1 MERIITKSFARL
13 MGRGTH
19 RGFITYEEL
28 SKSLGK
34 RNLSDENLSQAFIHI
49 LDGNITLVEK
59 KSDYK
64 VLRKKE
70 SSSKEEGK
78 TIEKSDDP
86 IRMYLREMGGVELLS
101 REGEIAI
108 AKRIEAG
115 KDVMLIALSQSP
127 ITAQQF
133 SEWNEKLQKDEIL
146 VREII
151 DIDTNYTEA
160 DDTNESNKEKKVDS
174 DNNEGSY
181 AVPVYVYR
189 KPNYSSYG
197 LSPILDAD
205 DYSIEFAVNKD
216 GSFDKHNFKSKLGWM
231 LGFTEVSYTI
241 PSNGEIVAER
251 ISNLTRPRVLYLH
264 VDDFA
269 QTKQNS
275 FSTMMSRSRNS
286 DNIIA
291 KIMVDRS
298 SNDFRKIFFA
308 NKANGYLLSDKRE
321 YSGKTNIKRLQV
333 QLVDEFDQK
342 INLNGLDF
350 SFSLKIE
357 HL

>member
-1 MERIITKSFARL
+1 MSNYFDNKPVFMEPQVNQYSSHMVMTNVSQESKTKIVNIDTKFRDDYNYDTACNLADYSMSLPEPINNVCSMTVENIELPLTYYNVSSALGNNVFKVTNLSSTAQTIITVPD
-13 MGRGTH
+13 GEYT
-19 RGFITYEEL
+19 L
-28 SKSLGK
+28 STLENIIGSLLG
-34 RNLSDENLSQAFIHI
+34 SDIS
-49 LDGNITLVEK
+49 ITL
-59 KSDYK
+59 
-64 VLRKKE
+64 
-70 SSSKEEGK
+70 
-78 TIEKSDDP
+78 
-86 IRMYLREMGGVELLS
+86 
-101 REGEIAI
+101 
-108 AKRIEAG
+108 
-115 KDVMLIALSQSP
+115 
-127 ITAQQF
+127 TA
-133 SEWNEKLQKDEIL
+133 
-146 VREII
+146 
-151 DIDTNYTEA
+151 
-160 DDTNESNKEKKVDS
+160 
-174 DNNEGSY
+174 NNTTMNNS
-181 AVPVYVYR
+181 V
-189 KPNYSSYG
+189 S
-197 LSPILDAD
+197 D

-241 PSNGEIVAER
+241 PSNNGEIVAER

>member
-1 MERIITKSFARL
+1 M
-13 MGRGTH
+13 
-19 RGFITYEEL
+19 
-28 SKSLGK
+28 
-34 RNLSDENLSQAFIHI
+34 NN
-49 LDGNITLVEK
+49 
-59 KSDYK
+59 
-64 VLRKKE
+64 
-70 SSSKEEGK
+70 SSGLHE
-78 TIEKSDDP
+78 
-86 IRMYLREMGGVELLS
+86 YL
-101 REGEIAI
+101 
-108 AKRIEAG
+108 
-115 KDVMLIALSQSP
+115 
-127 ITAQQF
+127 
-133 SEWNEKLQKDEIL
+133 
-146 VREII
+146 
-151 DIDTNYTEA
+151 
-160 DDTNESNKEKKVDS
+160 
-174 DNNEGSY
+174 
-181 AVPVYVYR
+181 
-189 KPNYSSYG
+189 
-197 LSPILDAD
+197 
-205 DYSIEFAVNKD
+205 IEFAVNKD

>member
-1 MERIITKSFARL
+1 MSNYFDNKPVFMEPQVNQYSSHMVMTNVSQESKTKIVNIDTKFRDDYNYDTACNLADYSMSLPEPINNVCSMTVENLELPLTYYNVSSALGNNVFKVTRLSTPPVQTIITVPD
-13 MGRGTH
+13 GEYT
-19 RGFITYEEL
+19 L
-28 SKSLGK
+28 STLENIIGSLLG
-34 RNLSDENLSQAFIHI
+34 SDISISLTAN
-49 LDGNITLVEK
+49 NTTMNN
-59 KSDYK
+59 
-64 VLRKKE
+64 
-70 SSSKEEGK
+70 SSGLHE
-78 TIEKSDDP
+78 
-86 IRMYLREMGGVELLS
+86 YL
-101 REGEIAI
+101 
-108 AKRIEAG
+108 
-115 KDVMLIALSQSP
+115 
-127 ITAQQF
+127 
-133 SEWNEKLQKDEIL
+133 
-146 VREII
+146 
-151 DIDTNYTEA
+151 
-160 DDTNESNKEKKVDS
+160 
-174 DNNEGSY
+174 
-181 AVPVYVYR
+181 
-189 KPNYSSYG
+189 
-197 LSPILDAD
+197 
-205 DYSIEFAVNKD
+205 IEFAVNKD

>member
-1 MERIITKSFARL
+1 MSNYFDNKPVFMEPQVNQYSSHMVMTNVSQESKTKIVNIDTKFRDDYNYDTACNLADYSMSLPEPINNVCSMTVENIELPLTYYNVSSALGNNVFKVTNLSSTAQTIITVPD
-13 MGRGTH
+13 GEYT
-19 RGFITYEEL
+19 L
-28 SKSLGK
+28 STLENIIGSLLG
-34 RNLSDENLSQAFIHI
+34 SDIS
-49 LDGNITLVEK
+49 ITLTANNTTMNN
-59 KSDYK
+59 
-64 VLRKKE
+64 
-70 SSSKEEGK
+70 SSVS
-78 TIEKSDDP
+78 
-86 IRMYLREMGGVELLS
+86 
-101 REGEIAI
+101 
-108 AKRIEAG
+108 
-115 KDVMLIALSQSP
+115 
-127 ITAQQF
+127 
-133 SEWNEKLQKDEIL
+133 
-146 VREII
+146 
-151 DIDTNYTEA
+151 
-160 DDTNESNKEKKVDS
+160 
-174 DNNEGSY
+174 
-181 AVPVYVYR
+181 
-189 KPNYSSYG
+189 
-197 LSPILDAD
+197 D

-241 PSNGEIVAER
+241 PSNNGEIVAER

>member
-1 MERIITKSFARL
+1 MSNYFDNKPVFMEPQVNQYSSHMVMTNVSQESKTKIVNIDTKFRDDYNYDTACNLADYSMSLPEPINNVCSMTVENLELPLTYYNVSSALGNNVFKVTRLSTPPVQTIITVPDGEYTL
-13 MGRGTH
+13 ENIIG
-19 RGFITYEEL
+19 
-28 SKSLGK
+28 SLLG
-34 RNLSDENLSQAFIHI
+34 SDISISLTAN
-49 LDGNITLVEK
+49 NTTMNN
-59 KSDYK
+59 
-64 VLRKKE
+64 
-70 SSSKEEGK
+70 SSGLHE
-78 TIEKSDDP
+78 
-86 IRMYLREMGGVELLS
+86 YL
-101 REGEIAI
+101 
-108 AKRIEAG
+108 
-115 KDVMLIALSQSP
+115 
-127 ITAQQF
+127 
-133 SEWNEKLQKDEIL
+133 
-146 VREII
+146 
-151 DIDTNYTEA
+151 
-160 DDTNESNKEKKVDS
+160 
-174 DNNEGSY
+174 
-181 AVPVYVYR
+181 
-189 KPNYSSYG
+189 
-197 LSPILDAD
+197 
-205 DYSIEFAVNKD
+205 IEFAVNKD
-216 GSFDKHNFKSKLGWM
+216 ASFDKHNFKSKLGWM

>member
-1 MERIITKSFARL
+1 MGNNVFNVTRLSTPPVQTIITVPD
-13 MGRGTH
+13 GEYT
-19 RGFITYEEL
+19 L
-28 SKSLGK
+28 STLENIIGSLLG
-34 RNLSDENLSQAFIHI
+34 SDISISLTAN
-49 LDGNITLVEK
+49 NTTMNN
-59 KSDYK
+59 
-64 VLRKKE
+64 
-70 SSSKEEGK
+70 SSAS
-78 TIEKSDDP
+78 
-86 IRMYLREMGGVELLS
+86 
-101 REGEIAI
+101 
-108 AKRIEAG
+108 
-115 KDVMLIALSQSP
+115 
-127 ITAQQF
+127 
-133 SEWNEKLQKDEIL
+133 
-146 VREII
+146 
-151 DIDTNYTEA
+151 
-160 DDTNESNKEKKVDS
+160 
-174 DNNEGSY
+174 
-181 AVPVYVYR
+181 
-189 KPNYSSYG
+189 
-197 LSPILDAD
+197 D

-241 PSNGEIVAER
+241 PSNNGEIVAER

>member
-1 MERIITKSFARL
+1 MSNYFDNKPVFMEPQVNQYSSHMVMTNVSQESKTKIVNIDTKFRDDYNYDTACNLADYSMSLPEPINNVCSMTVENIELPLTYYNVSSALGNNVFKVTNLSSTAQTIITVPDGEYTLTSLDTK
-13 MGRGTH
+13 
-19 RGFITYEEL
+19 ITSL
-28 SKSLGK
+28 LNSLG
-34 RNLSDENLSQAFIHI
+34 LG
-49 LDGNITLVEK
+49 LDIELTGFDTTRMNN
-59 KSDYK
+59 
-64 VLRKKE
+64 
-70 SSSKEEGK
+70 SSGLHE
-78 TIEKSDDP
+78 
-86 IRMYLREMGGVELLS
+86 YL
-101 REGEIAI
+101 
-108 AKRIEAG
+108 
-115 KDVMLIALSQSP
+115 
-127 ITAQQF
+127 
-133 SEWNEKLQKDEIL
+133 
-146 VREII
+146 
-151 DIDTNYTEA
+151 
-160 DDTNESNKEKKVDS
+160 
-174 DNNEGSY
+174 
-181 AVPVYVYR
+181 
-189 KPNYSSYG
+189 
-197 LSPILDAD
+197 
-205 DYSIEFAVNKD
+205 IEFAVNKD
-216 GSFDKHNFKSKLGWM
+216 GSFDKHNFKSKLGWV
-231 LGFTEVSYTI
+231 LGFTELSYTI
-241 PSNGEIVAER
+241 PSNNGEILAER

>member
-1 MERIITKSFARL
+1 MSNYFDNKPVFMEPQVNQYSSHMVMTNVSQESKTKIVNIDTKFRDDYNYDTACNLADYSMSLPEPINNVCSMTVENLELPLTYYNVSSALGNNVFKVTRLSTNPEQTIITVPDGEYTLTSL
-13 MGRGTH
+13 DDT
-19 RGFITYEEL
+19 ITNLLGSDISIEL
-28 SKSLGK
+28 SANNTTMNNS
-34 RNLSDENLSQAFIHI
+34 
-49 LDGNITLVEK
+49 VE
-59 KSDYK
+59 
-64 VLRKKE
+64 
-70 SSSKEEGK
+70 
-78 TIEKSDDP
+78 
-86 IRMYLREMGGVELLS
+86 
-101 REGEIAI
+101 
-108 AKRIEAG
+108 
-115 KDVMLIALSQSP
+115 
-127 ITAQQF
+127 
-133 SEWNEKLQKDEIL
+133 
-146 VREII
+146 
-151 DIDTNYTEA
+151 
-160 DDTNESNKEKKVDS
+160 
-174 DNNEGSY
+174 DN
-181 AVPVYVYR
+181 
-189 KPNYSSYG
+189 
-197 LSPILDAD
+197 
-205 DYSIEFAVNKD
+205 YSIEFAVNKD

-241 PSNGEIVAER
+241 PSNNGKIVAER

>member
-1 MERIITKSFARL
+1 MSLPEPINNVCSMTVENIELPLTYYNVSSALGNNVFKVTRLSTPPVQTIITVPDGEYTLTSLDTK
-13 MGRGTH
+13 
-19 RGFITYEEL
+19 ITSL
-28 SKSLGK
+28 LNSLG
-34 RNLSDENLSQAFIHI
+34 
-49 LDGNITLVEK
+49 LD
-59 KSDYK
+59 
-64 VLRKKE
+64 
-70 SSSKEEGK
+70 
-78 TIEKSDDP
+78 IELTGFDTT
-86 IRMYLREMGGVELLS
+86 RMNNSV
-101 REGEIAI
+101 
-108 AKRIEAG
+108 
-115 KDVMLIALSQSP
+115 
-127 ITAQQF
+127 
-133 SEWNEKLQKDEIL
+133 
-146 VREII
+146 
-151 DIDTNYTEA
+151 
-160 DDTNESNKEKKVDS
+160 S
-174 DNNEGSY
+174 DN
-181 AVPVYVYR
+181 
-189 KPNYSSYG
+189 
-197 LSPILDAD
+197 
-205 DYSIEFAVNKD
+205 YSIEFAVNKD

-241 PSNGEIVAER
+241 PSNNGEIVAER

>member
-1 MERIITKSFARL
+1 MSNYFDNKPVFMEPQVNQYSSHMVMTNVSQESKTKIVNIDTKFRDDYNYDTACNLADYSMSLPEPINNVCSMTVENLELPLTYYNVSSALGNNVFKVTRLSTPPVLTIITVPDGEYTLTSLDTK
-13 MGRGTH
+13 
-19 RGFITYEEL
+19 ITNL
-28 SKSLGK
+28 LNSLG
-34 RNLSDENLSQAFIHI
+34 LG
-49 LDGNITLVEK
+49 LDISIPLTANNTTMNN
-59 KSDYK
+59 
-64 VLRKKE
+64 
-70 SSSKEEGK
+70 SSAS
-78 TIEKSDDP
+78 
-86 IRMYLREMGGVELLS
+86 
-101 REGEIAI
+101 
-108 AKRIEAG
+108 
-115 KDVMLIALSQSP
+115 
-127 ITAQQF
+127 
-133 SEWNEKLQKDEIL
+133 
-146 VREII
+146 
-151 DIDTNYTEA
+151 
-160 DDTNESNKEKKVDS
+160 
-174 DNNEGSY
+174 
-181 AVPVYVYR
+181 
-189 KPNYSSYG
+189 
-197 LSPILDAD
+197 D

-241 PSNGEIVAER
+241 PNNGEIVAER

>member
-1 MERIITKSFARL
+1 MSNYFDNKPVFMEPQVNQYSSHMVMTNVSQESKTKIVNIDTKFRDDYNYDTACNLADYSMSLPEPINNVCSMTVENLELPLTYYNVSSALGNNVFKVTRLSTPPVQTIITVPDGEYTL
-13 MGRGTH
+13 ENIIG
-19 RGFITYEEL
+19 
-28 SKSLGK
+28 SLLG
-34 RNLSDENLSQAFIHI
+34 SDISISLTAN
-49 LDGNITLVEK
+49 NTTMNN
-59 KSDYK
+59 
-64 VLRKKE
+64 
-70 SSSKEEGK
+70 SSGLHE
-78 TIEKSDDP
+78 
-86 IRMYLREMGGVELLS
+86 YL
-101 REGEIAI
+101 
-108 AKRIEAG
+108 
-115 KDVMLIALSQSP
+115 
-127 ITAQQF
+127 
-133 SEWNEKLQKDEIL
+133 
-146 VREII
+146 
-151 DIDTNYTEA
+151 
-160 DDTNESNKEKKVDS
+160 
-174 DNNEGSY
+174 
-181 AVPVYVYR
+181 
-189 KPNYSSYG
+189 
-197 LSPILDAD
+197 
-205 DYSIEFAVNKD
+205 IEFAVNKD

>member
-1 MERIITKSFARL
+1 MSNYFDNKPVFMEPQVNQYSSHMVMTNVSQESKTKIVNIDTKFRDDYNYDTACNLADYSMSLPEPINNVCSMTVENLELPLTYYNVSSALGNNVFKVTRLSTPPVQTIITVPDGEYTL
-13 MGRGTH
+13 ENIIG
-19 RGFITYEEL
+19 
-28 SKSLGK
+28 SLLG
-34 RNLSDENLSQAFIHI
+34 SDISISLTAN
-49 LDGNITLVEK
+49 NTTMNN
-59 KSDYK
+59 
-64 VLRKKE
+64 
-70 SSSKEEGK
+70 SSGLHE
-78 TIEKSDDP
+78 
-86 IRMYLREMGGVELLS
+86 YL
-101 REGEIAI
+101 
-108 AKRIEAG
+108 
-115 KDVMLIALSQSP
+115 
-127 ITAQQF
+127 
-133 SEWNEKLQKDEIL
+133 
-146 VREII
+146 
-151 DIDTNYTEA
+151 
-160 DDTNESNKEKKVDS
+160 
-174 DNNEGSY
+174 
-181 AVPVYVYR
+181 
-189 KPNYSSYG
+189 
-197 LSPILDAD
+197 
-205 DYSIEFAVNKD
+205 IEFAVNKD

-241 PSNGEIVAER
+241 PSNNGEIVAER

>member
-1 MERIITKSFARL
+1 MSNYFDNKPVFMEPQVNQYSSHMVMTNVSQESKTKIVNIDTKFRDDYNYDTACNLADYTMSLPEPINNVCSMTVENIELPLTYYNVSSALGNNVFKVTNLSSTAQTIITVPDGEYTLTSLDTK
-13 MGRGTH
+13 
-19 RGFITYEEL
+19 ITSL
-28 SKSLGK
+28 LNSLG
-34 RNLSDENLSQAFIHI
+34 LG
-49 LDGNITLVEK
+49 LDIELTGFDTTRMNN
-59 KSDYK
+59 
-64 VLRKKE
+64 
-70 SSSKEEGK
+70 SSGLHE
-78 TIEKSDDP
+78 
-86 IRMYLREMGGVELLS
+86 YL
-101 REGEIAI
+101 
-108 AKRIEAG
+108 
-115 KDVMLIALSQSP
+115 
-127 ITAQQF
+127 
-133 SEWNEKLQKDEIL
+133 
-146 VREII
+146 
-151 DIDTNYTEA
+151 
-160 DDTNESNKEKKVDS
+160 
-174 DNNEGSY
+174 
-181 AVPVYVYR
+181 
-189 KPNYSSYG
+189 
-197 LSPILDAD
+197 
-205 DYSIEFAVNKD
+205 IEFAVNKD
-216 GSFDKHNFKSKLGWM
+216 GSFDKHNFKSKLGWV
-231 LGFTEVSYTI
+231 LGFTELSYTI
-241 PSNGEIVAER
+241 PSNNGEILAER

>member
-1 MERIITKSFARL
+1 MSNYFDNKPVFMEPQVNQYSSHMVMTNVSQESKTKIVNIDTKFRDDYNYDTACNLADYSMSLPEPINNVCSMTVENIELPLTYYNVSSALGNNVFKVTNLSSTAQTIITVPDGEYTL
-13 MGRGTH
+13 NTLENIIG
-19 RGFITYEEL
+19 
-28 SKSLGK
+28 SLLG
-34 RNLSDENLSQAFIHI
+34 SDISISL
-49 LDGNITLVEK
+49 
-59 KSDYK
+59 
-64 VLRKKE
+64 
-70 SSSKEEGK
+70 
-78 TIEKSDDP
+78 
-86 IRMYLREMGGVELLS
+86 
-101 REGEIAI
+101 
-108 AKRIEAG
+108 
-115 KDVMLIALSQSP
+115 
-127 ITAQQF
+127 TA
-133 SEWNEKLQKDEIL
+133 
-146 VREII
+146 
-151 DIDTNYTEA
+151 
-160 DDTNESNKEKKVDS
+160 
-174 DNNEGSY
+174 NNTTMNNS
-181 AVPVYVYR
+181 V
-189 KPNYSSYG
+189 S
-197 LSPILDAD
+197 D

-241 PSNGEIVAER
+241 PSNNGEIVAER

>member
-1 MERIITKSFARL
+1 MSNYFDNKPVSMEPQVNQYSSHMVMTNVSQESKTKIVNIDTKFCDDYNYDTTCTLADYTISLPEAINKVCSMTVENIELPLTYYNVSSALGNNVFKVTQLSTPPVLTIITVPD
-13 MGRGTH
+13 GEYT
-19 RGFITYEEL
+19 L
-28 SKSLGK
+28 SSLEIRIGS
-34 RNLSDENLSQAFIHI
+34 LLGSDIS
-49 LDGNITLVEK
+49 ITLTANNTTMNN
-59 KSDYK
+59 
-64 VLRKKE
+64 
-70 SSSKEEGK
+70 SSVS
-78 TIEKSDDP
+78 
-86 IRMYLREMGGVELLS
+86 
-101 REGEIAI
+101 
-108 AKRIEAG
+108 
-115 KDVMLIALSQSP
+115 
-127 ITAQQF
+127 
-133 SEWNEKLQKDEIL
+133 
-146 VREII
+146 
-151 DIDTNYTEA
+151 
-160 DDTNESNKEKKVDS
+160 
-174 DNNEGSY
+174 
-181 AVPVYVYR
+181 
-189 KPNYSSYG
+189 
-197 LSPILDAD
+197 D

-231 LGFTEVSYTI
+231 LGFTELSYTI
-241 PSNGEIVAER
+241 PSNNGEIVAER